1 MYLGTPTALRTSL
14 TYIMEFTDQEREDVK
29 LLKEI
34 YMYLINQ
41 DKEKKEELIKK
52 VEEYSN
58 LLNSYPNAYQLM
70 MNLIEAIKKKV

>member
-1 MYLGTPTALRTSL
+1 
-14 TYIMEFTDQEREDVK
+14 MEFTDQEREDVK

>member
-1 MYLGTPTALRTSL
+1 
-14 TYIMEFTDQEREDVK
+14 MEFTDQEREDVK

-52 VEEYSN
+52 AEEYSN

>member
-1 MYLGTPTALRTSL
+1 
-14 TYIMEFTDQEREDVK
+14 
-29 LLKEI
+29 
-34 YMYLINQ
+34 MYLINQ

-70 MNLIEAIKKKV
+70 MNVIEAIKKKV